1 MGGGLDVKLPDEED
15 PIVLSPQLILQA
27 LKTDIQVN

>member
-15 PIVLSPQLILQA
+15 PIVLSPQLILDT
-27 LKTDIQVN
+27 LKEETQV